1 MPFEKMKEIPF
12 HDGEKKIEI
21 LEKSSIEKREG
32 WPDESGE
39 INHKGKLPDE
49 GTLTKKI
56 VDNEYEVDKSEVN
69 EKEHILTSED
79 RIKIKEVTGWSSE
92 IVNSIKTKEEY
103 EIYRKAGLREEIIN
117 GKPCLVRSDI
127 NWDQKDVMGRT
138 NKERAE
144 QGLPP
149 LDKNGKAIELHHIGQ
164 KNDSPLA
171 ELTQEEHRGKGND
184 VILHQKNKESEID
197 RGAFARER
205 SEHWTARV

>member
-1 MPFEKMKEIPF
+1 MPFEKMREIPS

-21 LEKSSIEKREG
+21 LEKSSIEKRED

-39 INHKGKLPDE
+39 SHTQEKLPGED
-49 GTLTKKI
+49 TLTKKA
-56 VDNEYEVDKSEVN
+56 VEGEYQVDKSEVN
-69 EKEHILTSED
+69 EKEHILTPED

-92 IVNSIKTKEEY
+92 IVNNIKTIEEY